1 MLLQY
6 GYKLYY
12 CIDSMLYSCLYF
24 EFMLYSIFFQ
34 HHICI
39 ARALSHIG
47 DAMLQQHNYKLDI
60 QY

>member
-1 MLLQY
+1 ML
-6 GYKLYY
+6 
-12 CIDSMLYSCLYF
+12 
-24 EFMLYSIFFQ
+24 SIFGNYVILIYFQ

-39 ARALSHIG
+39 ACALLNIG